1 MQHQLSPLGMLQ
13 QSVCGQLSAIILHSE
28 RQHGKHLLLFLKIL
42 HLLDLT
48 LETVGYSHGM
58 NREVRDAAMTLQ
70 FLLPLELLQ
79 ILAALVIS
87 IQLGPNIKQF

>member
-13 QSVCGQLSAIILHSE
+13 QSVHGQLSAIILHFE

-42 HLLDLT
+42 HLLDLI
-48 LETVGYSHGM
+48 LETMGYCHGM
-58 NREVRDAAMTLQ
+58 KREVRDTAKMLQ

-79 ILAALVIS
+79 ILAALVTC